1 MREERTSRCGWE
13 VLTSSRRQ
21 GSSTQHSQ
29 ETGTDL
35 FCSPNT
41 KERSGRGVLSWL
53 NLMSVGESDRTRPGT
68 ALGRSL
74 SRLDQAQATNWGVQ
88 AANSRSRRTQELC
101 DRWNGLEL
109 DIDEILEAPLETNL
123 SHSLANSD
131 RDFQPFI
138 QTEFRQGVL
147 PQGNKAEPLHLFHT
161 IRNRKHV
168 LHCYEF
174 LLMRTL
180 DEDDNLWVKLCEK
193 FGHCD
198 QCEQEGCTPRSPR
211 HSHTATGSLPTKDP
225 FSINSI
231 HPDMWFLA
239 ITLKESKDK
248 LIHFIRSE
256 LPKRKNDLPLPG
268 SQKPLQTNS
277 FLSSYLSAF
286 NFVEMNLDNVFRF
299 GDVTSLPKEL
309 FRCVNLKTL
318 SLRHN
323 FLDTVPPDIGRLS
336 KLERLFLT
344 NNKLQNKSIPFTIA
358 FCMNLTELYIDNN
371 LLDALPGIL
380 LSLNTLERVH
390 RHGNH
395 NYFKATFMW
404 YHTDVNDRILECPG
418 TPTPPQLT
426 PSSLQQ
432 LCALT
437 VIRSRDNF
445 YRSVQI
451 PTRIKDFISSLCE
464 GLELCTNC
472 STPRPQSAPS
482 YKVFTFKNPYLGN
495 TCVPFQHWACSLP
508 CAREVEI
515 PARREQLSQ
524 AREQDRQYER
534 YVRES
539 LSRLRPS
546 QRALSAN
553 NLTMREGVGE
563 RQVLGEN
570 ISYTSINTSQQGV
583 VGQENISCGI
593 L

>member
-21 GSSTQHSQ
+21 GPNSDSQDVLSSS
-29 ETGTDL
+29 
-35 FCSPNT
+35 NT

-53 NLMSVGESDRTRPGT
+53 NLMSVGEGERSRPGNI
-68 ALGRSL
+68 LGRSL
-74 SRLDQAQATNWGVQ
+74 SRLDQAQAGHWGTQVAQ
-88 AANSRSRRTQELC
+88 TRSRRKQEIC

-109 DIDEILEAPLETNL
+109 DIDEILEAPLESNL
-123 SHSLANSD
+123 PPSLTNSD

-138 QTEFRQGVL
+138 QTQFRQGVL

-198 QCEQEGCTPRSPR
+198 QCEQEGCTPRR
-211 HSHTATGSLPTKDP
+211 HSHTSTGSLPAKDP

-256 LPKRKNDLPLPG
+256 LPKRKDAIPLPG
-268 SQKPLQTNS
+268 SQKPIHANS

-299 GDVTSLPKEL
+299 GDVTNLPREL
-309 FRCVNLKTL
+309 FRCINLKTL

-323 FLDTVPPDIGRLS
+323 FLDTVPPDIGRLN

-380 LSLNTLERVH
+380 LSITSLERVH

-418 TPTPPQLT
+418 TPTLPIHT
-426 PSSLQQ
+426 PHTLQQ
-432 LCALT
+432 LAALS
-437 VIRSRDNF
+437 VIKSRSNF
-445 YRSVQI
+445 YRSQEI
-451 PTRIKDFISSLCE
+451 PTRIKDYISSLCE
-464 GLELCTNC
+464 GLELCSNC
-472 STPRPQSAPS
+472 SSPRPQTAPS

-515 PARREQLSQ
+515 PARREQLTQ
-524 AREQDRQYER
+524 AMEQDRQYER

-553 NLTMREGVGE
+553 NLTVREGVGE

-570 ISYTSINTSQQGV
+570 ISYTAINTVTTSQQGV
-583 VGQENISCGI
+583 VGQNISCGI

>member
-1 MREERTSRCGWE
+1 VLSRDMTEEQTSRCGWS
-13 VLTSSRRQ
+13 VLGTNRRQ
-21 GSSTQHSQ
+21 AGDTRTSLGS
-29 ETGTDL
+29 GADL
-35 FCSPNT
+35 FSSNT
-41 KERSGRGVLSWL
+41 KERSSRGVLSWL
-53 NLMSVGESDRTRPGT
+53 NLMSVGQETGARSRSGYS
-68 ALGRSL
+68 AGLSL
-74 SRLDQAQATNWGVQ
+74 SRLDQSY
-88 AANSRSRRTQELC
+88 ANHIRSRRTQELC
-101 DRWNGLEL
+101 DRWNGLDL
-109 DIDEILEAPLETNL
+109 DIDEILEAPLESNL
-123 SHSLANSD
+123 SHSLTNPE

-138 QTEFRQGVL
+138 QTQFSEGVL
-147 PQGNKAEPLHLFHT
+147 PKENKAEPLHLFHT

-174 LLMRTL
+174 LLMKTL
-180 DEDDNLWVKLCEK
+180 DVDENLWVKLCEK

-198 QCEQEGCTPRSPR
+198 QCEQEGCTPKSPK
-211 HSHTATGSLPTKDP
+211 HTHTVSGSLPAKDP
-225 FSINSI
+225 FSISSI

-256 LPKRKNDLPLPG
+256 LPKRKDDLPLPG
-268 SQKPLQTNS
+268 SQKPFHTNT

-299 GDVTSLPKEL
+299 GDVITLPKEL
-309 FRCVNLKTL
+309 FKCVNLKTL
-318 SLRHN
+318 SLRNN
-323 FLDTVPPDIGRLS
+323 FLDTLPPDIGRLS

-358 FCMNLTELYIDNN
+358 FCMNLTEFYIDNN

-380 LSLNTLERVH
+380 LRLNTLERVH

-418 TPTPPQLT
+418 TPTPPLHT
-426 PSSLQQ
+426 PPSLQQ
-432 LCALT
+432 LAALT
-437 VIRSRDNF
+437 VIRSRTNF
-445 YRSVQI
+445 YKSCQI
-451 PTRIKDFISSLCE
+451 PSRIKDFIGNICE
-464 GLELCTNC
+464 GLELCSNC
-472 STPRPQSAPS
+472 SKPRPQSAPS

-495 TCVPFQHWACSLP
+495 TCVPFQHWACSLA
-508 CAREVEI
+508 CAKKVEI

-524 AREQDRQYER
+524 AKEQDRQYER

-553 NLTMREGVGE
+553 NLTNKEGE
-563 RQVLGEN
+563 EQMLGEN
-570 ISYTSINTSQQGV
+570 ISYTAIDTCQPSTA
-583 VGQENISCGI
+583 VGQQNISCGI

>member
-1 MREERTSRCGWE
+1 
-13 VLTSSRRQ
+13 
-21 GSSTQHSQ
+21 
-29 ETGTDL
+29 
-35 FCSPNT
+35 
-41 KERSGRGVLSWL
+41 
-53 NLMSVGESDRTRPGT
+53 MSVGEGDRTRPGNI
-68 ALGRSL
+68 LGRSL
-74 SRLDQAQATNWGVQ
+74 SRLDQAQASPWAVQ
-88 AANSRSRRTQELC
+88 SSQNRSRRTQELC

-123 SHSLANSD
+123 SHSLVNSD

-198 QCEQEGCTPRSPR
+198 QCEQEGCTPRR
-211 HSHTATGSLPTKDP
+211 HSHTSTGSLPAKDP

-256 LPKRKNDLPLPG
+256 LPKRKDAIPLPG
-268 SQKPLQTNS
+268 SQKPIHANS

-299 GDVTSLPKEL
+299 GDVTHLPREL
-309 FRCVNLKTL
+309 FRCINLKTL

-323 FLDTVPPDIGRLS
+323 FLDTVPPDIGRLY

-380 LSLNTLERVH
+380 LSITSLERVH

-418 TPTPPQLT
+418 TSESQGRRHNPKTLQYL
-426 PSSLQQ
+426 SSL
-432 LCALT
+432 A
-437 VIRSRDNF
+437 VIASKLNF
-445 YRSVQI
+445 YQSPHI
-451 PTRIKDFISSLCE
+451 PSRIKNYISNLCE
-464 GLELCTNC
+464 FHDLCSNC
-472 STPRPQSAPS
+472 GVARPYTAAGF
-482 YKVFTFKNPYLGN
+482 KVFTFKNPYLGN
-495 TCVPFQHWACSLP
+495 TCVPFQHWACSRR
-508 CAREVEI
+508 CSQEVEV
-515 PARREQLSQ
+515 PARAEQLVS
-524 AREQDRQYER
+524 AKEQDRLYER

-539 LSRLRPS
+539 ISRLKPS
-546 QRALSAN
+546 QRTLSSG
-553 NLTMREGVGE
+553 NLGTSSTVGSHHSLVSLQE
-563 RQVLGEN
+563 
-570 ISYTSINTSQQGV
+570 QQ
-583 VGQENISCGI
+583 NISCGI

>member
-1 MREERTSRCGWE
+1 
-13 VLTSSRRQ
+13 
-21 GSSTQHSQ
+21 
-29 ETGTDL
+29 
-35 FCSPNT
+35 
-41 KERSGRGVLSWL
+41 
-53 NLMSVGESDRTRPGT
+53 MSVGDGDRSQPGT

-74 SRLDQAQATNWGVQ
+74 SRLDQEQVT
-88 AANSRSRRTQELC
+88 SYRSRRTQELC

-109 DIDEILEAPLETNL
+109 DIDEILEAPLEPNMT
-123 SHSLANSD
+123 HSSANSD

-138 QTEFRQGVL
+138 QTQFRQGVL
-147 PQGNKAEPLHLFHT
+147 PLGSKAEPLHLFHT

-180 DEDDNLWVKLCEK
+180 DEDENLWVKLCEK

-198 QCEQEGCTPRSPR
+198 QCEQEEGCTPR
-211 HSHTATGSLPTKDP
+211 HSHTGSLPAKDP

-256 LPKRKNDLPLPG
+256 LPKRKDDIPLPG
-268 SQKPLQTNS
+268 SQKPLHTNS

-299 GDVTSLPKEL
+299 GDVTNLPKEL
-309 FRCVNLKTL
+309 FRCINLKTL

-380 LSLNTLERVH
+380 LSIDSLERVH

-395 NYFKATFMW
+395 NYFK
-404 YHTDVNDRILECPG
+404 VLVCP
-418 TPTPPQLT
+418 
-426 PSSLQQ
+426 
-432 LCALT
+432 
-437 VIRSRDNF
+437 
-445 YRSVQI
+445 
-451 PTRIKDFISSLCE
+451 
-464 GLELCTNC
+464 
-472 STPRPQSAPS
+472 
-482 YKVFTFKNPYLGN
+482 
-495 TCVPFQHWACSLP
+495 
-508 CAREVEI
+508 
-515 PARREQLSQ
+515 
-524 AREQDRQYER
+524 
-534 YVRES
+534 
-539 LSRLRPS
+539 
-546 QRALSAN
+546 
-553 NLTMREGVGE
+553 
-563 RQVLGEN
+563 
-570 ISYTSINTSQQGV
+570 
-583 VGQENISCGI
+583 
-593 L
+593 